1 MNVTEAE
8 LKIVLEKHALW
19 LRNNPNGTR
28 ADLRDADLCDADLG
42 GADLRGADLRGADL
56 SDANL
61 RDASLGGANLCGA
74 NLCGAN
80 LYKADLGGADVRYAN
95 LRDASLYGVNLGW
108 ASLYGADL
116 RYSDLRYADLR
127 DADIR
132 GANLRGA
139 DLRDADLRGADL
151 DEAVN
156 VNVPLMCP
164 EKGSFTGFKKVRGNY
179 IVELEI
185 LADAMR
191 SSATGRKCRC
201 SKAKVVSIT
210 NPDGSKAEETSACS
224 GCDPNFIYSVGKIVE
239 VFNFDTNRWNEC
251 APGIHFF
258 ITRQEAIDYVLY
270 RRLENEYRQ
279 RDSLRSESGWNIHGY
294 VRKQSST
301 C

>member
-1 MNVTEAE
+1 MKFTEAE

-19 LRNNPNGTR
+19 LGNNPNGTR
-28 ADLRDADLCDADLG
+28 ADLRDADLSGADVSGADLR

-61 RDASLGGANLCGA
+61 RDASLGGVDIRGA
-74 NLCGAN
+74 NLRGAN
-80 LYKADLGGADVRYAN
+80 LRGADLGGADIRYAN
-95 LRDASLYGVNLGW
+95 LRDAGLCGVNLGW
-108 ASLYGADL
+108 ASLYG
-116 RYSDLRYADLR
+116 SDLRYADLGR
-127 DADIR
+127 ADIRYADIR
-132 GANLRGA
+132 GTNLRGTN
-139 DLRDADLRGADL
+139 LRDADLRGADL

-164 EKGSFTGFKKVRGNY
+164 EKGSLTGFKKVRGNY

-210 NPDGSKAEETSACS
+210 NPDGSNAEVTSAYS
-224 GCDPNFIYSVGKIVE
+224 VWDPKFIYSVGEVVE
-239 VFNFDTNRWNEC
+239 VKDFDTNRWNEC

-258 ITRQEAIDYVLY
+258 ITRQEAIDYML
-270 RRLENEYRQ
+270 
-279 RDSLRSESGWNIHGY
+279 
-294 VRKQSST
+294 
-301 C
+301 

>member
-1 MNVTEAE
+1 MNKK
-8 LKIVLEKHALW
+8 LKLKVVLEKHALW

-28 ADLRDADLCDADLG
+28 ADLRDADLG

-56 SDANL
+56 RGADLCEASL
-61 RDASLGGANLCGA
+61 REASLGGADIRGA
-74 NLCGAN
+74 NLRGAN
-80 LYKADLGGADVRYAN
+80 LRGADLGGADIRYAN
-95 LRDASLYGVNLGW
+95 LRDASLCGVNLGW

-116 RYSDLRYADLR
+116 RDADL
-127 DADIR
+127 R

-139 DLRDADLRGADL
+139 NLRDADLRGADL
-151 DEAVN
+151 DGAVN

-210 NPDGSKAEETSACS
+210 NPDGSKAKETSACS
-224 GCDPNFIYSVGKIVE
+224 GWDPNFIYSVGDVVE
-239 VFNFDTNRWNEC
+239 VKDFDTNRWNEC

-258 ITRQEAIDYVLY
+258 ITRQEAIDYVL
-270 RRLENEYRQ
+270 
-279 RDSLRSESGWNIHGY
+279 
-294 VRKQSST
+294 
-301 C
+301 